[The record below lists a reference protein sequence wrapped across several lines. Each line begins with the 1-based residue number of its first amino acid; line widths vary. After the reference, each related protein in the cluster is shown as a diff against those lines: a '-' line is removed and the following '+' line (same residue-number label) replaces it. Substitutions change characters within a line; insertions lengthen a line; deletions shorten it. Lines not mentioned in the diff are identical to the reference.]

1 VRPTKLVLIEGIP
14 GSGNTRKRV
23 PALAQFLFDQYWRRG
38 VPARWHYEEER
49 AHPAVCFHSRSS
61 LQRGRDDLTTGN
73 YRRVIAAALAQ
84 WRRFA
89 ELAESRDGVTIVDSC
104 FFGYFT
110 WSLFPLDVP
119 EDEILADLEEVERIL
134 GPCRPCLVHLYQDDV
149 AATLAKVCARR
160 GAWGERFMRDGADN
174 PHARRRGWR
183 GGAGDWPRYHR
194 QVLEFLGL
202 APLPE
207 AAIHPDDLERFVGR
221 YVSAA
226 GDGKTCTVR
235 REGGALVV
243 DGMRGVW
250 PHTPLLP
257 RAPGIFAVETL
268 PFDFTFSEGSP
279 GGTVRL
285 AVSGP
290 ELLDGP
296 VDAGFE
302 RQGGSSGRDA
312 ARP

>member
-1 VRPTKLVLIEGIP
+1 V
-14 GSGNTRKRV
+14 
-23 PALAQFLFDQYWRRG
+23 
-38 VPARWHYEEER
+38 
-49 AHPAVCFHSRSS
+49 
-61 LQRGRDDLTTGN
+61 RDDLTSGN
-73 YRRVIAAALAQ
+73 YRRVIAAALAR

-104 FFGYFT
+104 FFGYLT
-110 WSLFPLDVP
+110 RSLFPLEVP
-119 EDEILADLEEVERIL
+119 EGEIDAYLAAVERLL
-134 GPCRPCLVHLYQDDV
+134 GPCQPRLINLYQDDV
-149 AATLAKVCARR
+149 AGALATVCARR

-174 PHARRRGWR
+174 AYAKRRGWR
-183 GGAGDWPRYHR
+183 GAAGTVAYWTAYRRFTDAAFARVGFPKLALENGAGDWPRYHR
-194 QVLEFLGL
+194 QVREFLGL

-257 RAPGIFAVETL
+257 RAPGIFAVESL
-268 PFDFTFSEGSP
+268 PFDVTFSEGSP
-279 GGTVRL
+279 GGTVGL

-296 VDAGFE
+296 VAAVFE
-302 RQGGSSGRDA
+302 RQGGASGRDA